1 MFRLRDSN
9 LRTFKEGITP
19 AVVDVAPGLYAAEVW
34 NSVDRRQR
42 LLEVSAGT
50 TQMVGRLGIA
60 VDTPVPVHC
69 ALDRSQPV
77 AEFVTTLSGRLRD
90 TGSGSGL
97 VIAAIP
103 GQAGT
108 WSQPRTVR
116 SQFTLLDS
124 AYHPIREV
132 SVTSD
137 NLHGGAA
144 GASMPLRPGGYVIRV
159 RLAKLA
165 TVDVPAWISAGYQTV
180 AFIPW
185 DDAPDI
191 SRISFHMLP
200 STSVWTGF
208 DVASGILEMA
218 LENLRSGRRP
228 FAEDGPG
235 LDFVRIS
242 TLNPVL
248 GLIRAHDLLMQR
260 RDPRSVLALLSRL
273 QTVVPGHPDLQA
285 CAAVKDMTFPPM
297 TLSGQRFVRQYAA
310 DHGRAIVPGSLLDLS
325 LRTAKTAGPW
335 ASWTADPKRRQVSGQ
350 PLPDALGPAALIS
363 PDVLTRAIRVITGFV
378 LGVAVVF
385 LLAWLPR
392 REAIAVLGTG
402 ASRDQMTYLVRT
414 YLSDLVLVGRAGTA
428 VATLLGGSR
437 PALAR
442 ATAASRNAATEAL
455 DQVRRELWRQLVA
468 GRRRFDRKK

>member
-1 MFRLRDSN
+1 
-9 LRTFKEGITP
+9 
-19 AVVDVAPGLYAAEVW
+19 
-34 NSVDRRQR
+34 
-42 LLEVSAGT
+42 
-50 TQMVGRLGIA
+50 
-60 VDTPVPVHC
+60 
-69 ALDRSQPV
+69 
-77 AEFVTTLSGRLRD
+77 
-90 TGSGSGL
+90 
-97 VIAAIP
+97 
-103 GQAGT
+103 
-108 WSQPRTVR
+108 
-116 SQFTLLDS
+116 
-124 AYHPIREV
+124 
-132 SVTSD
+132 
-137 NLHGGAA
+137 
-144 GASMPLRPGGYVIRV
+144 
-159 RLAKLA
+159 
-165 TVDVPAWISAGYQTV
+165 
-180 AFIPW
+180 
-185 DDAPDI
+185 
-191 SRISFHMLP
+191 
-200 STSVWTGF
+200 
-208 DVASGILEMA
+208 MA